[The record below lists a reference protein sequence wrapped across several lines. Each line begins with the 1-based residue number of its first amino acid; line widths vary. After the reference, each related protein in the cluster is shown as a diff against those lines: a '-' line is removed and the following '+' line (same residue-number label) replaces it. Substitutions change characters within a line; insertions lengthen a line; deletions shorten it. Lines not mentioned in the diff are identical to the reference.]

1 MRHILCRTIFW
12 FKKSLSLIRS
22 YLNIC
27 FVPFFHVPQN
37 VPQTYII
44 VDWYSNK
51 GIFVFRYM
59 FLCSDEILNSLRV
72 LFRVF
77 FGFIFFCKSVSLI
90 AYCKSLLI
98 SELRRFPI
106 LKKNEKK
113 ERIVFFIS
121 PWILIRA
128 QFFRRP
134 LALLKRLSVEVD

>member
-1 MRHILCRTIFW
+1 MWHILCRTIFW
-12 FKKSLSLIRS
+12 FKKSLSLIKS

-77 FGFIFFCKSVSLI
+77 FGYIFCKSVSLI

-106 LKKNEKK
+106 LKKKRKK